1 MTPATCGILDRLVR
15 EEWTDTPSAS
25 RRALTAVC
33 RRRTLSAM
41 SRHKIT
47 VRIDKEDRTL
57 IHDLAMTAGTTP
69 STITRMAIRS
79 GLPKVHAAVG
89 TLKSL
94 REKEVLDIIVDDQ

>member
-1 MTPATCGILDRLVR
+1 M
-15 EEWTDTPSAS
+15 
-25 RRALTAVC
+25 
-33 RRRTLSAM
+33 
-41 SRHKIT
+41 
-47 VRIDKEDRTL
+47 
-57 IHDLAMTAGTTP
+57 IHDLARTAGTTP